1 MPVAGALIGAAG
13 TAYAA
18 GQQRDA
24 ARDAARAGQTAANAG
39 RADIEQ
45 AYGRYDANAQPYLQT
60 GQQGLSGLQ
69 RLMGGDYSAALSS
82 PDYRARFD
90 MGLQAADRSAA
101 ARGALHSGGHSAD
114 LLNYGGQMASQ
125 GINDYRNALF
135 GMSQLGAGM
144 TSSLGT
150 AGLGAASGMAHQG
163 NLAGQARASGY
174 WGQADATNQG
184 IAGLG
189 GIFNNWYQRNSA
201 NNGGGTGWYLGSNPG
216 PG

>member
-18 GQQRDA
+18 NQQRDA
-24 ARDAARAGQTAANAG
+24 ARDAARAGQDAANAG

-45 AYGRYDANAQPYLQT
+45 AYGRYDANAQPYMQA
-60 GQQGLSGLQ
+60 GGQGLTALQQLLSG
-69 RLMGGDYSAALSS
+69 
-82 PDYRARFD
+82 DYRAAMASPFVQAQMD
-90 MGLQAADRSAA
+90 MGLQAYDRSAA
-101 ARGALHSGGHSAD
+101 ARGGLRSGGHSAD
-114 LLNYGGQMASQ
+114 LLRLGSQIASS
-125 GINDYRNALF
+125 GINDYRNTASGLA
-135 GMSQLGAGM
+135 QLGAGM
-144 TSSLGT
+144 TSSLGSS
-150 AGLGAASGMAHQG
+150 GLSAASGMAHQG
-163 NLAGQARASGY
+163 NMAGAARASGY
-174 WGQADATNQG
+174 MGQADAMNQG